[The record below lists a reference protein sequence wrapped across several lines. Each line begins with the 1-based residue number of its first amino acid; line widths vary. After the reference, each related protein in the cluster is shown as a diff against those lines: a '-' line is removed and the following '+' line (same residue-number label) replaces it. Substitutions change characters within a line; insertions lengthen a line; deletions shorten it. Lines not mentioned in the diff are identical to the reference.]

1 MSVNNLLSD
10 EPENRHWNIKYTVY
24 LFHKVHSREMPRRT
38 VKVPLSTPI
47 EESPVQ
53 QEEVEN
59 SLANLSLEES
69 HSGAAKSAAA
79 GSAAAGSAAAGS
91 TSVATNNP
99 EDHNYVYLTCV
110 KADSKLR
117 VRITSP
123 GYLTTANCQFP
134 RDLRVQG
141 RHFRVKP
148 HVVKLMTVRN
158 KYYYCIKSV
167 KDIEIIDASAIPK
180 QPPPKIK
187 IYQDTEQEEC
197 LICYDAVKEAVFN
210 PCGHFYTCHACSTRC
225 KTCPVC
231 RHPVI
236 SVIDKADLD

>member
-1 MSVNNLLSD
+1 
-10 EPENRHWNIKYTVY
+10 
-24 LFHKVHSREMPRRT
+24 MPRRT
-38 VKVPLSTPI
+38 VKVPLSKPV

-53 QEEVEN
+53 QEVEN

-69 HSGAAKSAAA
+69 SSAAA
-79 GSAAAGSAAAGS
+79 GSAAAGSSGA
-91 TSVATNNP
+91 
-99 EDHNYVYLTCV
+99 EEEFVYLTCV

-117 VRITSP
+117 VRIISP

-134 RDLRVQG
+134 RDLRVLG

-148 HVVKLMTVRN
+148 HVVKLMSARN
-158 KYYYCIKSV
+158 KYYYCIKNV

-187 IYQDTEQEEC
+187 VYQDTEQEEC

>member
-1 MSVNNLLSD
+1 
-10 EPENRHWNIKYTVY
+10 
-24 LFHKVHSREMPRRT
+24 MPRRT
-38 VKVPLSTPI
+38 VKVPLSTPV

-53 QEEVEN
+53 QEVEN

-69 HSGAAKSAAA
+69 SSAAV
-79 GSAAAGSAAAGS
+79 GSAAAGSAGADEAF
-91 TSVATNNP
+91 
-99 EDHNYVYLTCV
+99 VYLTCV

-117 VRITSP
+117 VRIISP

-134 RDLRVQG
+134 RDLRVLG

-148 HVVKLMTVRN
+148 HVVKLMSARN
-158 KYYYCIKSV
+158 KYYYCIKNV

-187 IYQDTEQEEC
+187 VYQDTEQEEC